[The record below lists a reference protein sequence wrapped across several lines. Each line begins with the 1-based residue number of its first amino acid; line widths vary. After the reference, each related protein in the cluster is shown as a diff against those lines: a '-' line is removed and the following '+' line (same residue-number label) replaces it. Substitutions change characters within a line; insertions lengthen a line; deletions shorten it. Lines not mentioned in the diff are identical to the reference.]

1 MIDPARQWLRDRPG
15 LRDLTVALACFVLA
29 GPVTAVVSGEWH
41 DALGQ
46 RLALLTLSCLP
57 LTVMRLWPRAV
68 LAATTAADACRV
80 ALVPLGGPTLATAF
94 ALYAFALRTDRRTAW
109 STGVLV
115 AAVITAA
122 GLVFAPHEG
131 SRPELLGRIAFN
143 LLAVALG
150 DATRSRRELI
160 SSAMRRADRAERTRE
175 EEARRQVTEERVRIA
190 RELHDVVAHHIT
202 LVNAQAGVAH
212 HLMRTDPEHA
222 YQALERIRDTS
233 RTALDELRA
242 TVGLLRVGDEPD
254 DLPRVPAPSL
264 AGLDA
269 LLDSF
274 RHTGL
279 PVELSVAGDAAELLP
294 MTEVT
299 AYRIIQEALTNTHK
313 HAGPA
318 TAQVALDFRADT
330 LRVTITDDG
339 RGVRGTG
346 ALPESG
352 MLPAVGHGMIGM
364 RERAKAAGG
373 TLTACPQPAGGF
385 RVLAEL
391 PLHYGRNGLS

>member
-1 MIDPARQWLRDRPG
+1 MIDPARRWLRDRPA
-15 LRDLTVALACFVLA
+15 LRDFAVALACFVLA
-29 GPVTAVVSGEWH
+29 GPVTALASGEWQ
-41 DALGQ
+41 DVLGQ
-46 RLALLTLSCLP
+46 RLALLALSCAP
-57 LTVMRLWPRAV
+57 LTVLRRWPLPV
-68 LAATTAADACRV
+68 VAATTAADAIRI
-80 ALVPLGGPTLATAF
+80 ALVPLSGPTLATAF
-94 ALYAFALRTDRRTAW
+94 ALYVFALRTDRRTAW
-109 STGVLV
+109 CTGAL
-115 AAVITAA
+115 AASVITAA
-122 GLVFAPHEG
+122 SLVFAPSGGPH
-131 SRPELLGRIAFN
+131 PELLGHIAFI

-160 SSAMRRADRAERTRE
+160 ASATRRADRAERTRE

-212 HLMRTDPEHA
+212 HLMRTNPEHA

-242 TVGLLRVGDEPD
+242 TVGLLRVGDDPD
-254 DLPRVPAPSL
+254 ELPRVPAPSL
-264 AGLDA
+264 GDLET

-279 PVELSVAGDAAELLP
+279 PVELSGAAISPDLAP

-318 TAQVALDFRADT
+318 TAQVVLDIRADT

-339 RGVRGTG
+339 HGVRGPQAPPGTG
-346 ALPESG
+346 TLPR
-352 MLPAVGHGMIGM
+352 AGHGMIGM
-364 RERAKAAGG
+364 RERAKAVGG
-373 TLTACPQPAGGF
+373 TLTVGPHPAGGF
-385 RVLAEL
+385 RVVAEL
-391 PLHYGRNGLS
+391 PLHYARKGLS